1 VVFSAT
7 IDSPESDMKN
17 FLILG
22 LLAMFL
28 FSVSAALSLWL
39 QQAKQQQ
46 HDAAEKEKDKEKTPS
61 PDKDKSAIDKSG
73 QPKETIEPKP
83 RPASKDT
90 PASPLSEADLKRL
103 RDTEAKLERRA
114 AQIELVIR
122 DIQTQRQRNE
132 FLLQQVMAELKNL
145 PAETSK
151 LDAMLK
157 DLNNRTVEYNALEDA
172 NITKLATMYEAMAPE
187 AAAPILKEMSEKGRM
202 DTAAKILVK
211 MKERNSARI
220 LEALEPSLSSQ
231 LIERMLRIR
240 SASTTPGPGKSP

>member
-1 VVFSAT
+1 
-7 IDSPESDMKN
+7 MKN

-46 HDAAEKEKDKEKTPS
+46 ETAEKDKEKTPP
-61 PDKDKSAIDKSG
+61 PDKEKPALEKNG
-73 QPKETIEPKP
+73 KPKEITEPKP
-83 RPASKDT
+83 PPATKEP

-103 RDTEAKLERRA
+103 RDTEARLERRT
-114 AQIELVIR
+114 AQIELVLR
-122 DIQTQRQRNE
+122 DLQTQRERNDY
-132 FLLQQVMAELKNL
+132 LLQQVMAELKNL

-187 AAAPILKEMSEKGRM
+187 AAAPILKDMAEKGRM

-220 LEALEPSLSSQ
+220 LESLEPSLGSQ
-231 LIERMLRIR
+231 LIDRMLRLR
-240 SASTTPGPGKSP
+240 TTPTAPGAAKTP

>member
-1 VVFSAT
+1 
-7 IDSPESDMKN
+7 MKN

-46 HDAAEKEKDKEKTPS
+46 DAAEKEKDKEKTAPA
-61 PDKDKSAIDKSG
+61 DKDKPALDKSG
-73 QPKETIEPKP
+73 QPKETTEPKP

-122 DIQTQRQRNE
+122 DIQTQRERNE

-157 DLNNRTVEYNALEDA
+157 DLNSRTVEYNALEDA

-202 DTAAKILVK
+202 DTAAKILAK

-240 SASTTPGPGKSP
+240 SASAPPASGKSP